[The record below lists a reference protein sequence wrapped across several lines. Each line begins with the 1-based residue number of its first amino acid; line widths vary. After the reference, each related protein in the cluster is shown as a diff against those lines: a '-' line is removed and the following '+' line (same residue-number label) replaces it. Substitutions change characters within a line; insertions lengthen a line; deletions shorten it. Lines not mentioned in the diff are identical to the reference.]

1 MLGFSFRPML
11 LDSLRGYT
19 RQALTRDL
27 LAGLIVGIVALP
39 MAIAFAIASGVS
51 PEVGLITA
59 VLGGFT
65 VSALGG
71 SSVQIGGPTGA
82 FIIIVL
88 GIIGEYGQG
97 GLLIATLMAG
107 ILLLLMGALRLGS
120 LIKFI
125 PYPIILGFTA
135 GIAVTIF
142 TTQVNDL
149 LGLGLTGLPKEFI
162 PKWGVLLS
170 SLGQVH
176 LPTLAIGVGSIILI
190 QLTPR
195 LTKVIPGSLV
205 AIIVMTIAAY
215 LLKEY
220 GGVTGLDTIG
230 DRYTISTKLP
240 ELVAPELSWETIQR
254 LIGPAFTIALLGAIE
269 SLLSASVADGVIGE
283 RHRSNTELLAQG
295 VANVVVPFFGGIP
308 VTGAIARTMTN
319 INNGGRSPIAGMTHA
334 VVLLLI
340 FLFLMPLMS
349 YIPMACLSGVLVVIS
364 YNMSGWR
371 SVRASFKGPR
381 SDAAVLTVTFLLTVL
396 FDLTIAIEI
405 GLLLS
410 MLLFMRRMVEST
422 KILVSRDALQLHAS
436 GDDGHRAPTEA
447 VLQLP
452 QGVEVYEIDGP
463 FFFGIANRLEEVVLA
478 TKQRPEVRILRL
490 RHVPFMDSTA
500 VRNLRM
506 LLDTARSESTQLIL
520 SGVRPEVH
528 HTLQTTG
535 IADLLGESY
544 ICSNI
549 HQALAVA
556 EQYIEAKKTNEDR

>member
-1 MLGFSFRPML
+1 MQRLNFRPML
-11 LDSLRGYT
+11 IDSLKGYT
-19 RQALTRDL
+19 RQGLTRDL

-51 PEVGLITA
+51 PEVGLVTA
-59 VLGGFT
+59 VLGGLI

-107 ILLLLMGALRLGS
+107 ILLLLMGALKLGS

-149 LGLGLTGLPKEFI
+149 LGLGLTGLPKEFV

-170 SLGQVH
+170 SLGSVH
-176 LPTLAIGVGSIILI
+176 LPTLAIGLGSILLI

-195 LTKVIPGSLV
+195 LTKVVPGSLV
-205 AIIVMTIAAY
+205 AIIVMTIVCY

-220 GGVTGLDTIG
+220 AGVTGLDTIG
-230 DRYTISTKLP
+230 DRYTISSK
-240 ELVAPELSWETIQR
+240 
-254 LIGPAFTIALLGAIE
+254 GPAFTIALLGAVE

-283 RHRSNTELLAQG
+283 RHRSNTELMAQG
-295 VANVVVPFFGGIP
+295 VANIIVPFFGGIP

-319 INNGGRSPIAGMTHA
+319 INNGARTPIAGITHA
-334 VVLLLI
+334 LVLLLI
-340 FLFLMPLMS
+340 FLFLMPLMA

-371 SVRASFKGPR
+371 SVRASLRGPK
-381 SDAAVLTVTFLLTVL
+381 SDIAVLAVTFFLTVL
-396 FDLTIAIEI
+396 FDLTIAIEL

-410 MLLFMRRMVEST
+410 MLLFMRRIIEST
-422 KILVSRDALQLHAS
+422 RIVVSRDKLHVHS
-436 GDDGHRAPTEA
+436 SEDDGQLAGREEA
-447 VLQLP
+447 LDLP
-452 QGVEVYEIDGP
+452 KGVEVYEIEGP
-463 FFFGIANRLEEVVLA
+463 FFFGIANRFEEIVLA
-478 TKQRPEVRILRL
+478 TKARPKVRILRM
-490 RHVPFMDSTA
+490 RQVPFMDSTA
-500 VRNLRM
+500 VRNLRI
-506 LLDTARSESTQLIL
+506 LIETSQGEGIQLVL
-520 SGVRPEVH
+520 SGVRPSVH
-528 HTLQTTG
+528 ETLRATG
-535 IADLLGESY
+535 IADLIGDTY
-544 ICSNI
+544 ICPNI
-549 HQALAVA
+549 HEALTTAS
-556 EQYIEAKKTNEDR
+556 QYIAQISE

>member
-1 MLGFSFRPML
+1 
-11 LDSLRGYT
+11 
-19 RQALTRDL
+19 
-27 LAGLIVGIVALP
+27 

-59 VLGGFT
+59 VLGGLI

-107 ILLLLMGALRLGS
+107 ILLLLMGALKLGS

-149 LGLGLTGLPKEFI
+149 LGLGLTGLPKEFV

-170 SLGQVH
+170 SLGSIH
-176 LPTLAIGVGSIILI
+176 LPTLAIGLGSILLI

-195 LTKVIPGSLV
+195 LTKVVPGSLV
-205 AIIVMTIAAY
+205 AIIVMTIVCY

-220 GGVTGLDTIG
+220 AGVTGLDTIG
-230 DRYTISTKLP
+230 DRYTISSKIPDLI
-240 ELVAPELSWETIQR
+240 VPELSWATMQH

-283 RHRSNTELLAQG
+283 RHRSNTELMAQG
-295 VANVVVPFFGGIP
+295 VANIIVPFFGGIP

-319 INNGGRSPIAGMTHA
+319 INNGARTPIAGITHA
-334 VVLLLI
+334 LVLLLI
-340 FLFLMPLMS
+340 FLFLMPLMA

-371 SVRASFKGPR
+371 SVRASLRGPKSDIAVLAVTRTIAVMKVNEVPTLSAPEPYDLTDAGALIPTSLLADGHLHRFAYDASGGTQVRFIVILKNGGAYGVGLDACESCGPSGYYESDGKVICKRCDVAINPATIGFKGGCNPIPIDFTV
-381 SDAAVLTVTFLLTVL
+381 SGGTLTV
-396 FDLTIAIEI
+396 A
-405 GLLLS
+405 
-410 MLLFMRRMVEST
+410 
-422 KILVSRDALQLHAS
+422 RDAL
-436 GDDGHRAPTEA
+436 
-447 VLQLP
+447 
-452 QGVEVYEIDGP
+452 
-463 FFFGIANRLEEVVLA
+463 
-478 TKQRPEVRILRL
+478 
-490 RHVPFMDSTA
+490 
-500 VRNLRM
+500 
-506 LLDTARSESTQLIL
+506 ES
-520 SGVRPEVH
+520 S
-528 HTLQTTG
+528 
-535 IADLLGESY
+535 
-544 ICSNI
+544 
-549 HQALAVA
+549 
-556 EQYIEAKKTNEDR
+556 AKVFA